1 MPEKINREV
10 RTMYIFTEKF
20 SEGEW
25 HQFLVVKKLE
35 IPGENSYYLLESKM
49 GNRLLMA
56 AEHYEN
62 YGIKAGDTLN
72 CHVDKINCSGK
83 IYLEPENPYYIVGQ
97 IHQFEVLG
105 KKEIADQKGR
115 VKTQYFFRGENNL
128 EGYAELNMREESPG
142 LRKIKA
148 RVSKIRKGILILSE
162 LQDINNC

>member
-1 MPEKINREV
+1 
-10 RTMYIFTEKF
+10 MYIFTEKF

-35 IPGENSYYLLESKM
+35 IPEEKSYYLLESKM
-49 GNRLLMA
+49 GNRLLMT

-83 IYLEPENPYYIVGQ
+83 IYLEPENPYYKVGQ

-115 VKTQYFFRGENNL
+115 IKTQYFIRGTNNL
-128 EGYAELNMREESPG
+128 EGYAELTERKDIPG
-142 LRKIKA
+142 TGKIKA
-148 RVSKIRKGILILSE
+148 RINKIRKGILILSK
-162 LQDINNC
+162 LHTINNC